1 MERKINDKIYGMT
14 KRIFIIYGHHNT
26 KDSFNASIRDTFIN
40 EAKKIGHEIDLINLH
55 EEKPLNFFD
64 GSPPNDQV
72 LNYRQRLEKCDVM
85 FMISPCYNLRATAI
99 LENWIDL
106 VLAPKWFFAFKRVV
120 GNWGYPVAGTMKNKL
135 AIMSMSYGGNIF
147 SIQTW
152 FQNMPFRRIKAGV
165 LKLGGMK
172 IKYLRFYEVLPGMT
186 EERFLKHMDKVR
198 KLVRQL

>member
-1 MERKINDKIYGMT
+1 MSKK
-14 KRIFIIYGHHNT
+14 IFIVFGHHNSKT
-26 KDSFNASIRDTFIN
+26 SFNSSIRDTFID
-40 EAKKIGHEIDLINLH
+40 EAQKYGHEIDLINLH
-55 EEKPLNFFD
+55 EEKQLNFFD
-64 GSPPNDQV
+64 GSLPDEQV
-72 LNYRQRLEKCDVM
+72 LDYRKRLDRSDVM
-85 FMISPCYNLRATAI
+85 FLISPCYNLRASAI

-120 GNWGYPVAGTMKNKL
+120 GNWGYPVAGVMKNKL

-172 IKYLRFYEVLPGMT
+172 IEYARFYEVLPSMK
-186 EERFLKHMDKVR
+186 EEKFKKEMEKVR
-198 KLVRQL
+198 KLARQL

>member
-1 MERKINDKIYGMT
+1 MS
-14 KRIFIIYGHHNT
+14 KRIFIVYGHHNT
-26 KDSFNASIRDTFIN
+26 KKCFNQEIRDIFIS
-40 EAKKIGHEIDLINLH
+40 EAKKLGHKIDLINLH
-55 EEKPLNFFD
+55 EEKPLKFFD
-64 GSPPNDQV
+64 GSPPNEQV
-72 LNYRQRLEKCDVM
+72 LNYRARLEKCDIM

-120 GNWGYPVAGTMKNKL
+120 GNWGYPVAGVMKNKL
-135 AIMSMSYGGNIF
+135 AIMSMSYGGNFF

-172 IKYLRFYEVLPGMT
+172 IKYLRFYEVLPGMRNAT
-186 EERFLKHMDKVR
+186 FNKHMEKVR
-198 KLVRQL
+198 KLARQL

>member
-1 MERKINDKIYGMT
+1 MS
-14 KRIFIIYGHHNT
+14 KRIFVVYGHHNV
-26 KDSFNASIRDTFIN
+26 KKSFNASIRDTFID
-40 EAKKIGHEIDLINLH
+40 EAKKNGHEVDLINLH

-64 GSPPNDQV
+64 GSPPNEQV
-72 LNYRQRLEKCDVM
+72 LNYRTRLEKCDIM

-120 GNWGYPVAGTMKNKL
+120 GNWGYPVAGVMKNKL
-135 AIMSMSYGGNIF
+135 AIMSMSYGGNFF

-172 IKYLRFYEVLPGMT
+172 IKYLRFYEVLPGMPEKT
-186 EERFLKHMDKVR
+186 FHKHMKKVR
-198 KLVRQL
+198 KIVQQL

>member
-1 MERKINDKIYGMT
+1 MS
-14 KRIFIIYGHHNT
+14 KRIFVVYGHHNI
-26 KDSFNASIRDTFIN
+26 KESFNASIRDAFID
-40 EAKKIGHEIDLINLH
+40 EAKKNGHQIDLVNLH
-55 EEKPLNFFD
+55 DEKPLNFFD
-64 GSPPNDQV
+64 GSPPNEQV

-120 GNWGYPVAGTMKNKL
+120 GNWGYPVAGAMKDKL

-172 IKYLRFYEVLPGMT
+172 IKYLRFYEVLPGMK
-186 EERFLKHMDKVR
+186 EEKFAKHMEKVR

>member
-1 MERKINDKIYGMT
+1 MP
-14 KRIFIIYGHHNT
+14 KRIFIVYGHHNT
-26 KDSFNASIRDTFIN
+26 KKSFNQSIRDTFIE
-40 EAKKIGHEIDLINLH
+40 EAKKNGHEIDLINLY
-55 EEKPLNFFD
+55 EEKQLNFFD
-64 GSPPNDQV
+64 GTPPNKQV
-72 LNYRQRLEKCDVM
+72 LGYRDRLEKSDVM
-85 FMISPCYNLRATAI
+85 FMISPCYNLRASAI

-120 GNWGYPVAGTMKNKL
+120 GNWGYPVAGAMKNKL

-165 LKLGGMK
+165 LKLGGMR

-186 EERFLKHMDKVR
+186 EEKFIKHMEKVR
-198 KLVRQL
+198 DLARNL

>member
-1 MERKINDKIYGMT
+1 MP
-14 KRIFIIYGHHNT
+14 KRIFVVYGHHNT
-26 KDSFNASIRDTFIN
+26 KESFNASIRDAFID
-40 EAKKIGHEIDLINLH
+40 EAKKNGHQIDLINLH
-55 EEKPLNFFD
+55 DEQPLNFFD
-64 GSPPNDQV
+64 GSPPSEQV

-106 VLAPKWFFAFKRVV
+106 VLAPKWFFSFKRVV
-120 GNWGYPVAGTMKNKL
+120 GNWGYPVAGAMKDKL
-135 AIMSMSYGGNIF
+135 AIMSMTYGGNIF

-172 IKYLRFYEVLPGMT
+172 IKYLRFYEVLPGMK
-186 EERFLKHMDKVR
+186 EEKFAKHMEKVR

>member
-1 MERKINDKIYGMT
+1 MSKQ
-14 KRIFIIYGHHNT
+14 IFIVYGHHNSKT
-26 KDSFNASIRDTFIN
+26 SFNAAIRDTFID
-40 EAKKIGHEIDLINLH
+40 EAKKNGHEIDLINLH
-55 EEKPLNFFD
+55 EEKQLPFFD
-64 GSPPNDQV
+64 GTSPNEQV
-72 LNYRQRLEKCDVM
+72 LDYRDRLEKSDVM
-85 FMISPCYNLRATAI
+85 FMISPCYNLRASAI

-120 GNWGYPVAGTMKNKL
+120 GNWGYPVAGAMKNKL

-172 IKYLRFYEVLPGMT
+172 IKYARFYEVLPGMK
-186 EERFLKHMDKVR
+186 EAKFAKDMEKVR
-198 KLVRQL
+198 KLAQQL

>member
-1 MERKINDKIYGMT
+1 MPKKI
-14 KRIFIIYGHHNT
+14 FVVFGHHNT
-26 KDSFNASIRDTFIN
+26 KTSFNSSIRDTFIE
-40 EAKKIGHEIDLINLH
+40 EAQKYGHEIDLINLY
-55 EEKPLNFFD
+55 EEKKLNFFD
-64 GSPPNDQV
+64 GTPPDEQV
-72 LNYRQRLEKCDVM
+72 LDYRKRLEKSDVM
-85 FMISPCYNLRATAI
+85 FLISPCYNLRASAI
-99 LENWIDL
+99 MENWIDL

-120 GNWGYPVAGTMKNKL
+120 GNWGYPVAGAMKDKL

-172 IKYLRFYEVLPGMT
+172 IEYARFYEVLPGMK
-186 EERFLKHMDKVR
+186 EKKFKKEMEKIR